1 MHLRCLG
8 VLTLETDGKI
18 SNQFLSGVRT
28 IVPFFSF
35 VSMSGIASALK
46 YFTNQSFT
54 TLNKD
59 SVLGLVFLAY
69 ALSHKAGVFPE
80 CLVCIFLCTLRVQF
94 FLPCLDSPLQFTLL
108 TCRLKTEIRRSCE
121 SILSFNIP
129 SIDMRESSLISKSA
143 LVTEDLRERCVFL
156 S

>member
-18 SNQFLSGVRT
+18 SNQFRSTNDCTVLFLR
-28 IVPFFSF
+28 F
-35 VSMSGIASALK
+35 SGIASALK

-69 ALSHKAGVFPE
+69 VLSHKAGCF
-80 CLVCIFLCTLRVQF
+80 Q
-94 FLPCLDSPLQFTLL
+94 
-108 TCRLKTEIRRSCE
+108 
-121 SILSFNIP
+121 N
-129 SIDMRESSLISKSA
+129 A
-143 LVTEDLRERCVFL
+143 
-156 S
+156 

>member
-35 VSMSGIASALK
+35 VSVVSLQ

-54 TLNKD
+54 
-59 SVLGLVFLAY
+59 VLGLVFLAY
-69 ALSHKAGVFPE
+69 VLSHKAGVFPE
-80 CLVCIFLCTLRVQF
+80 CLVCIFVYTSRAVFPTL
-94 FLPCLDSPLQFTLL
+94 P
-108 TCRLKTEIRRSCE
+108 
-121 SILSFNIP
+121 
-129 SIDMRESSLISKSA
+129 
-143 LVTEDLRERCVFL
+143 
-156 S
+156 